1 MKKDRDGSKKHVILV
16 DKDDAKYKLGNI
28 KNLYYFIRS
37 KAKKL
42 GKPFDRKSK
51 RGRPY
56 TISPYE

>member
-1 MKKDRDGSKKHVILV
+1 MGMKYWKRY
-16 DKDDAKYKLGNI
+16 DAKYKLGNI
-28 KNLYYFIRS
+28 KNLYYFIQS

-56 TISPYE
+56 YQSI